1 MSARQCPYCGKVIPH
16 QVREC
21 PYCDA
26 TLRAYVPDRSRSPQA
41 GEAKKLLRRGS
52 LWMFL
57 AVVVY
62 YFAAGYSPW
71 EFPFSFAPM
80 LVNWVLPLLF
90 LAGFGQATYALYR
103 HFTG

>member
-1 MSARQCPYCGKVIPH
+1 VSVRQCPYCGKAIPA

-26 TLRAYVPDRSRSPQA
+26 TLRAYMPDISRSSRSGQVRR
-41 GEAKKLLRRGS
+41 LLRRGT
-52 LWMFL
+52 LWMLL

-71 EFPFSFAPM
+71 DFPFSFAPM
-80 LVNWVLPLLF
+80 LVDWVLPLLF
-90 LAGFGQATYALYR
+90 LAGFGQAAYGLYR
-103 HFTG
+103 HFVG